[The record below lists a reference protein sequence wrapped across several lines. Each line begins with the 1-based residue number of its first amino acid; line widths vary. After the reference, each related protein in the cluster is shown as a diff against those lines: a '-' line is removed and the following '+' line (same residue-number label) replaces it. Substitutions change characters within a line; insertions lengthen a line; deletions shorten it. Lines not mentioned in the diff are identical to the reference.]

1 MTKGREDWQS
11 YKGNGEIAEPI
22 HTMKNSREVF
32 RLIVQ
37 RWPKLQGELLDPDPC
52 SYHVIAINR
61 GDLAEDIMHLH
72 NQRGVIADNPFLAMK
87 LLALAPW
94 YRTFSIST
102 ARWCYELA
110 YG

>member
-37 RWPKLQGELLDPDPC
+37 RWPKLQGELL
-52 SYHVIAINR
+52 SSHEATGFSTMVS
-61 GDLAEDIMHLH
+61 HL
-72 NQRGVIADNPFLAMK
+72 
-87 LLALAPW
+87 
-94 YRTFSIST
+94 
-102 ARWCYELA
+102 
-110 YG
+110 